1 MKIRLQSFTGGIT
14 LIDLAIIFAVV
25 AVVGLPSFAAG
36 LAAAAVV
43 ALFLLV
49 ALAVLLVVRG
59 LGLLWRRSRQEATP

>member
-36 LAAAAVV
+36 VTAAVVV

-59 LGLLWRRSRQEATP
+59 VGLMLRREHRQAES

>member
-36 LAAAAVV
+36 VTAAAAVAV
-43 ALFLLV
+43 FLLV
-49 ALAVLLVVRG
+49 ALAVLLVVRL
-59 LGLLWRRSRQEATP
+59 LGLLLRREHRETES